1 MKKTLIA
8 LIFLS
13 VQLSLTARQTNTNWS
28 YPAPSGAY
36 QVGTVAWTL
45 EDCSRTEKLTPDKQ
59 CRKFTV
65 RAWYPA
71 ASTTG
76 RSKLGFLEGYDL
88 EKTAPFFGLHG
99 ARQEELKARAQS
111 VKTSAYKDADITKKK
126 SLPVIIFSHGF
137 GLSLSELHASFAIEA
152 ASQGYLVFGI
162 NHPYES
168 MATHL
173 NDQIVYLDAAH
184 NQRLTNSVFANASKL
199 VALPTLPDDLARKE
213 LMKEVLG
220 SMTEMNTRLEEWVK
234 DQRFLID
241 HLISA
246 DKDKSSKWHRKVDSK
261 RIGTMGHSFGGTTAA
276 QTLMDDAHVKSA
288 VNLDGLQMGD
298 LVNKNVDKPLMMV
311 SSKIYQ
317 GLNDSVFEGATGP
330 IFLIHPGDKMTYHN
344 VYTDMVLWPDSYFDN
359 RRQAIGEVDGATF
372 VRMINKLLLTFF
384 DHSLN
389 KKEINLNRVL
399 NDYDQ
404 LKLIEN

>member
-1 MKKTLIA
+1 MKQTLFA
-8 LIFLS
+8 LIFLI
-13 VQLSLTARQTNTNWS
+13 VQSGLTAQQATDWS
-28 YPAPSGAY
+28 YPAPSGKY
-36 QVGTVAWTL
+36 EVGTMAWTL
-45 EDCSRTEKLTPDKQ
+45 EDCSRSEVLTRNEQ
-59 CRKFTV
+59 CRKFAV

-71 ASTTG
+71 ANTNG

-88 EKTAPFFGLHG
+88 EKIGPFFGLHG
-99 ARQEELKARAQS
+99 ARLEELKTRAQL
-111 VKTSAYKDADITKKK
+111 VKTSAYKDADITSKK
-126 SLPVIIFSHGF
+126 SLPVLIFSHGF
-137 GLSLSELHASFAIEA
+137 GLSLPELHTSFAIEA

-173 NDQIVYLDAAH
+173 NDQTVYLDAEH

-220 SMTEMNTRLEEWVK
+220 SLTEMNTRLDEWVK

-241 HLISA
+241 HLIA
-246 DKDKSSKWHRKVDSK
+246 ANKDKSSKWHRKIDSK
-261 RIGTMGHSFGGTTAA
+261 RIGTLGHSFGGTTAA
-276 QTLMDDAHVKSA
+276 QTLMDDGRVKSA

-298 LVNKNVDKPLMMV
+298 LVNRNVDKPLMMV

-317 GLNDSVFEGATGP
+317 GLNDSVFEGSTGP
-330 IFLIHPGDKMTYHN
+330 ILLVHPGDKMTYHN

-359 RRQAIGEVDGATF
+359 RKQAIGEVEGVTF
-372 VRMINKLLLTFF
+372 VQMINKLLLTFF

-389 KKEINLNRVL
+389 KKEINLSRLIN
-399 NDYDQ
+399 NYDQ
-404 LKLIEN
+404 LQLVKN